1 MSSKI
6 LLPQLVTML
15 AASTGNSKKNAEAF
29 VKAFFGT
36 LTDTLSDHEN
46 VKIKGFGTFKVN
58 RVESRKSVNVST
70 GNAVQIPAHYKIV
83 FNPDKA
89 LAEKVNREF
98 SWLEIVELT
107 EDSTATEI
115 PQTPTPAP
123 MVAPVMAITEK
134 QEEESEHLG
143 EELEQDFGNIE
154 PVEPFGPVDPED
166 PEPGEP
172 ITEDTAAPASAEPA
186 DPPQEEL
193 EMPATAGSVDVP
205 PEETAMPTT
214 AEPADVPQVE
224 PEAIPIPSELPADFD
239 PYAVDVPAPL
249 VGDFPKPVVED
260 ELPPQPASPYY
271 ITKEEYDS
279 LASKSDL
286 KTLNRN
292 LKRIR
297 TSVEKLDEKNKK
309 RSRNAIIWSVIISAA
324 LLTGGLFLLYGIMVY
339 KFHRSPQPRQEIIEK
354 PIAKDTYE
362 EEEEEYTD
370 LDTMAVTIAGLEL
383 EKETTPEPETK
394 EEKKED
400 RKEPATKEKS
410 KETASANTAPT
421 HPSDIKAMDKVTTTR
436 YLTTMAKEHYGNYN
450 LWPYIYIENEGKL
463 GHPDRITPGTTIVI
477 PNIEKYGINPSNP
490 KDIEKARK
498 LGVEIYRKYAQ

>member
-107 EDSTATEI
+107 DESTATEI
-115 PQTPTPAP
+115 PQTPSPAP
-123 MVAPVMAITEK
+123 TVAPVMAITEK

-172 ITEDTAAPASAEPA
+172 LTEDTAAPASVEP
-186 DPPQEEL
+186 
-193 EMPATAGSVDVP
+193 T
-205 PEETAMPTT
+205 
-214 AEPADVPQVE
+214 DVPQLE
-224 PEAIPIPSELPADFD
+224 PEAIPMPSELPADFD

-260 ELPPQPASPYY
+260 DLPPQPASPYY

-292 LKRIR
+292 IKRIR

-339 KFHRSPQPRQEIIEK
+339 KFHRSPQPRQEIVEK

-370 LDTMAVTIAGLEL
+370 PDTMAVTIAGLEV
-383 EKETTPEPETK
+383 EKETTPEPEIK